1 MNIFSKLSLR
11 KQIWLGFISIMALI
25 IIVSAISF
33 FRLLQVQNQAD
44 SIANYSQPAM
54 LSALTLKERIQS
66 TTSLM
71 GLYIINKT
79 PAYAKK
85 FTLSVTELQ
94 DALQKYNE
102 LPAVQQDE
110 KMQQNTQL
118 LEELVNK
125 FIGHQ
130 EKIDYLTKKF
140 IENYPGL
147 KIANAEINP
156 RHQETLQIFTDMIA
170 SEFEETAT
178 DERRIYLQKM
188 NDLRQNWMSIVALL
202 RTFLANP
209 NVDRI
214 AQLNI
219 YIEQHALLSSKL
231 NESSDL
237 FTFEQEEGFPR
248 LLEISKDYFK
258 YINDIFDLLRNNKW
272 RKDVTLINQEISPLI
287 DEIGQQIDSM
297 IDYQKIQVESGNKEL
312 ISQTRNTLSLIV
324 AVLIISLLVG
334 IISARLTCK
343 QINTVVTEINTILKN
358 ILSGVFSLRMNEDR
372 AGDIG
377 LLGKTV
383 NKFSQQLESIIN
395 EIRSSVTEL
404 HSTSNNLNS
413 ITQETSTNITQQN
426 QETELVSTAAEE
438 MSLTSEEVARNTSAA
453 SESAKSA
460 DSNAQTGSSKSNA
473 ALQGMQHL
481 IKNLDNSA
489 SVIQSLQTDTNNI
502 SVVLD
507 VIRDISDQTNLLAL
521 NAAIEAA
528 RAGEQGRGFAVVAD
542 EVRTLA
548 SRTQDSTDQ
557 IKELIDRLQVGA
569 NNAVNVMATSIEE
582 ANSNSA
588 QVSDVASSLNKIKDE
603 IININSVLDQVATS
617 SAEQSATSHEIA
629 SNIASIS
636 TIAEKT
642 SSSTRSLNTAESELA
657 NVTQRLN
664 SVISVFEPGNAS

>member
-1 MNIFSKLSLR
+1 MNLFNKLSLR

-25 IIVSAISF
+25 ILVSSIGF
-33 FRLLQVQNQAD
+33 FRLLQVQNQAT
-44 SIANYSQPAM
+44 SIADYSQPAM

-79 PAYAKK
+79 PEYSAK
-85 FTLSVTELQ
+85 FTRSVTELQ
-94 DALQKYNE
+94 EALRKYNE
-102 LPAVQQDE
+102 LPAVKQDP
-110 KMQQNTQL
+110 KMQQNTKL
-118 LEELVNK
+118 LEDLVNK
-125 FIGHQ
+125 FIDHQ
-130 EKIDYLTKKF
+130 EEVDYLTKNF

-156 RHQETLQIFTDMIA
+156 RHQESLQIFTEMIA
-170 SEFEETAT
+170 SEFGETAT
-178 DERRIYLQKM
+178 DERRAYLQQI

-214 AQLNI
+214 TQLNI
-219 YIEQHALLSSKL
+219 YIDQHALLTSKIDK
-231 NESSDL
+231 NSDL

-248 LLEISKDYFK
+248 LIKISEKYFK
-258 YINDIFDLLRNNKW
+258 HINDIFNILKSNTW
-272 RKDVTLINQEISPLI
+272 RKDVTLINKEISPLI
-287 DEIGQQIDSM
+287 NEIGTQIDAM
-297 IDYQKIQVESGNKEL
+297 ISYQKRQVESGNKEL
-312 ISQTRNTLSLIV
+312 ISNTRNTLSQIV
-324 AVLIISLLVG
+324 AVLLIALIVG
-334 IISARLTCK
+334 IVSAIITCK
-343 QINTVVTEINTILKN
+343 QINTVVVEINTILKN
-358 ILSGVFSLRMNEDR
+358 ILSGTFSLRMNEER

-383 NKFSQQLESIIN
+383 NKFSQQLESIIT

-404 HSTSNNLNS
+404 HSTSNNLMS

-453 SESAKSA
+453 SDSAKSA
-460 DSNAQTGSSKSNA
+460 DSSAQIGSDKSNA

-489 SVIQSLQTDTNNI
+489 SVIQSLQVDTNNI

-569 NNAVNVMATSIEE
+569 DNAVKVMASSIEE
-582 ANSNSA
+582 ANSNSE
-588 QVSDVASSLNKIKDE
+588 QVSDVASSLNEIKNE
-603 IININSVLDQVATS
+603 IININSVLSQVATS
-617 SAEQSATSHEIA
+617 SSQQSSTSHEIA

-636 TIAEKT
+636 IIAEKT
-642 SSSTRSLNTAESELA
+642 SNSTQLLNTAESELGQ
-657 NVTQRLN
+657 VTSRLN
-664 SVISVFEPGNAS
+664 NVISVFEPEKAD

>member
-25 IIVSAISF
+25 IIVSSISF
-33 FRLLQVQNQAD
+33 FRLLQVQNQAN
-44 SIANYSQPAM
+44 SIADYSQPAM

-79 PAYAKK
+79 PAYAEK
-85 FTLSVTELQ
+85 FSLSVTDLQ
-94 DALQKYNE
+94 DALKKYNE
-102 LPAVQQDE
+102 LPAVKQDK

-118 LEELVNK
+118 LEELVVK

-130 EKIDYLTKKF
+130 EKIDYLNKNF

-156 RHQETLQIFTDMIA
+156 RHQETLQIFSEMIA

-178 DERRIYLQKM
+178 EQRRKYLQQI

-202 RTFLANP
+202 RTFLSNP

-219 YIEQHALLSSKL
+219 YIDQHAMLSGKL
-231 NESSDL
+231 NDSSDL
-237 FTFEQEEGFPR
+237 YTFEQEEGFPR

-258 YINDIFDLLRNNKW
+258 YINAIFDILRNNQW

-287 DEIGQQIDSM
+287 DEISLQIDSM
-297 IDYQKIQVESGNKEL
+297 INYQKLQVETGNKEL
-312 ISQTRNTLSLIV
+312 ISKTRNTLSLIV

-343 QINTVVTEINTILKN
+343 QINTVVTEINSILKN
-358 ILSGVFSLRMNEDR
+358 ILSGIFSLRMNEDR

-404 HSTSNNLNS
+404 HNTSNNLNS
-413 ITQETSTNITQQN
+413 ITQETSVNITQQN

-453 SESAKSA
+453 AESAKSA
-460 DSNAQTGSSKSNA
+460 DSNAQTGSNKSNA
-473 ALQGMQHL
+473 ALQGMQQL
-481 IKNLDNSA
+481 INNLDNSA

-582 ANSNSA
+582 ANSNSD
-588 QVSDVASSLNKIKDE
+588 QVNEVASSLNKIKDE

-617 SAEQSATSHEIA
+617 SAQQSATSHEIA

-636 TIAEKT
+636 IIAEKT

-664 SVISVFEPGNAS
+664 NVISVFVPENAD

>member
-1 MNIFSKLSLR
+1 MNIFNKLSLR
-11 KQIWLGFISIMALI
+11 KQIWLGFISIMVLI
-25 IIVSAISF
+25 IVVSSISF
-33 FRLLQVQNQAD
+33 FRLLQVQNQAN
-44 SIANYSQPAM
+44 SIADYSQPAM

-79 PAYAKK
+79 PGYAEK
-85 FTLSVTELQ
+85 FTLSVTDLQ

-102 LPAVQQDE
+102 LPAVKQDQ

-118 LEELVNK
+118 LEELVAR

-130 EKIDYLTKKF
+130 EKIDYLNKNF

-156 RHQETLQIFTDMIA
+156 RHQETLQIFSEMIA
-170 SEFEETAT
+170 SEYEETAT
-178 DERRIYLQKM
+178 EERRRYLQQI

-202 RTFLANP
+202 RTFLSNP
-209 NVDRI
+209 SIDRI

-219 YIEQHALLSSKL
+219 YIDQHALLSNKL
-231 NESSDL
+231 NGSSDL
-237 FTFEQEEGFPR
+237 YTFEQEEGFPR

-258 YINDIFDLLRNNKW
+258 YINNIFDILRNNKW
-272 RKDVTLINQEISPLI
+272 RKDVTLINKEISPLI
-287 DEIGQQIDSM
+287 DEISLQIDSM
-297 IDYQKIQVESGNKEL
+297 INYQKLQVESGNKEL
-312 ISQTRNTLSLIV
+312 ISKTRNTLSIIV
-324 AVLIISLLVG
+324 AVLIVSLLVG
-334 IISARLTCK
+334 KISARLTCK
-343 QINTVVTEINTILKN
+343 QINTVVTEINSILKN
-358 ILSGVFSLRMNEDR
+358 ILGGIFSLRMNEDR

-404 HSTSNNLNS
+404 HNTSNDLNS

-460 DSNAQTGSSKSNA
+460 DSNAQTGSNKSNA

-582 ANSNSA
+582 ANSNSD
-588 QVSDVASSLNKIKDE
+588 QVNEVASSLNKIKDE

-617 SAEQSATSHEIA
+617 SAQQSATSHEIA

-664 SVISVFEPGNAS
+664 NVISVFEPENAD